1 MKTIGLIGGMS
12 WESTAEYYRI
22 INELVRERL
31 GSAHSA
37 KIAMYSVDFQEVRE
51 FHHND
56 KWDEATDFMID
67 AAKRVERSGADF
79 ALICTNTMH
88 KMADAVAANIGIP
101 LLHIVDATASK
112 ITAVNIQKL
121 GLLGSIFTMEEK
133 FYKDRLSERYGLET
147 IVPDKTDQKIID
159 TIIFEE
165 LCMGKIKNSSRDRLK
180 LTIDKLVN
188 NGAEGVILGCT
199 ELPLLAREIITS
211 IPLFDTTAIH
221 AEAAVNL
228 ALKD

>member
-31 GSAHSA
+31 DSAHSA

-67 AAKRVERSGADF
+67 AARRVERSGADF

-88 KMADAVAANIGIP
+88 KMADAVAANISIP

-112 ITAVNIQKL
+112 ITAANIKKL
-121 GLLGSIFTMEEK
+121 GLLGSIFTMEEN
-133 FYKDRLSERYGLET
+133 FYKDRLSERYDLEI
-147 IVPDKTDQKIID
+147 IVPDKADQKIID

-165 LCMGKIKNSSRDRLK
+165 LCMGEIKNSSRDRLK
-180 LTIDKLVN
+180 LIIDKLIN

-199 ELPLLAREIITS
+199 ELPLLAREITTS